1 MVQMVNFM
9 SYVLD
14 RSLKKNKKPNMVVLP
29 SSLSTPFTR
38 LKEAK
43 LFCKEGKIGTTV
55 IA

>member
-29 SSLSTPFTR
+29 SLSTPFTR